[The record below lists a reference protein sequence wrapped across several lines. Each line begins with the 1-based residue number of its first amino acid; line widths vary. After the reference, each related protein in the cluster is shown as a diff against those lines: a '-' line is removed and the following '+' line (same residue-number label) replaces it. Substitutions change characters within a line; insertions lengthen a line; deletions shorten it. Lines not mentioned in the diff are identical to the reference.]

1 MTYRSRRGSTP
12 FQSTEL
18 EYSSSTR
25 KFSASFDTTPVN
37 AFDPIP
43 GRTASRASRGKQEV
57 DGWSQPAIPSRM
69 GNFDLLTE
77 FKLGFADIKVA
88 KWQSRVT
95 GLKVV
100 WAQADGE
107 FDASRSPALQHS
119 DAD

>member
-1 MTYRSRRGSTP
+1 
-12 FQSTEL
+12 
-18 EYSSSTR
+18 
-25 KFSASFDTTPVN
+25 
-37 AFDPIP
+37 
-43 GRTASRASRGKQEV
+43 
-57 DGWSQPAIPSRM
+57 M